1 MDLSFEESVRPW
13 FLQFL
18 QKKVFM
24 LRPYFKENF
33 PGTFVSYFIDRQGS
47 KQKISSIADK
57 NLKYSYL
64 IRSAI
69 AKA

>member
-1 MDLSFEESVRPW
+1 
-13 FLQFL
+13 
-18 QKKVFM
+18 M
-24 LRPYFKENF
+24 LRPYFKGNF

-69 AKA
+69 TKT